1 MQEALARFFPH
12 ARYFF
17 GNCPTPSP
25 PPSKN
30 NGRPSSVS
38 VATLLDFEAYRMR
51 NGSHSLSYIFY
62 YLARVYVYFY
72 GISPTSTFPNVRKP
86 HQTNGLFLQG
96 SISPPSTWVRGV
108 TVETGAKTAVTSS
121 ATQHQCL
128 CLFAHRV
135 RRDYRGGYQ
144 RQKVSDRLV
153 MAAYNCVNHK
163 GQVIADEN
171 TPKACTN
178 VQFFVHRKEGVHL
191 GAGSL

>member
-1 MQEALARFFPH
+1 MHTRISFKVTDRTWIACRKHLLDF
-12 ARYFF
+12 
-17 GNCPTPSP
+17 SP
-25 PPSKN
+25 MHDIFLEIAQPRPPPAPSKN

-121 ATQHQCL
+121 AT
-128 CLFAHRV
+128 
-135 RRDYRGGYQ
+135 
-144 RQKVSDRLV
+144 
-153 MAAYNCVNHK
+153 
-163 GQVIADEN
+163 
-171 TPKACTN
+171 
-178 VQFFVHRKEGVHL
+178 
-191 GAGSL
+191 

>member
-1 MQEALARFFPH
+1 MHTRISFKVTDRTWIVCRKHLLDFSPCTIFFWKLP
-12 ARYFF
+12 
-17 GNCPTPSP
+17 NPVP

-121 ATQHQCL
+121 AT
-128 CLFAHRV
+128 
-135 RRDYRGGYQ
+135 
-144 RQKVSDRLV
+144 
-153 MAAYNCVNHK
+153 
-163 GQVIADEN
+163 
-171 TPKACTN
+171 
-178 VQFFVHRKEGVHL
+178 
-191 GAGSL
+191 